1 LDKPD
6 RGHIHLRTSHKTI
19 QGEEWRG
26 ELRRGE
32 ERRGE
37 ERRGEVLV
45 LFVFTLG
52 R

>member
-1 LDKPD
+1 V
-6 RGHIHLRTSHKTI
+6 
-19 QGEEWRG
+19 E
-26 ELRRGE
+26 RRVE